1 MPTDYRGP
9 AVFGFESDLPASRV
23 AMISVHTSPLASLGR
38 ADAGGMNVYIR
49 ELCCHLAPLGH
60 QIDIFTRRVDTE
72 TPDVTELCPGVNVIT
87 LTAGPAE
94 PLHKD
99 DLFPLLPEFANQAVL
114 SSLRRGVRYDVV
126 HAHYWLSGWTAHLL
140 RRYWDTPFVTM
151 FHTTAHMKRSSGNS
165 TVESPQ
171 RIATER
177 QVIDLSDSLIAA
189 NPAER
194 ADLLWR
200 QRMRTDKVC
209 TVPPGVDLDLFTP
222 GDRDAARRRLGL
234 PGDRPLVLFVGRID
248 PIKGIDTLVRAL
260 ADWPAGGLRPR
271 LVLIGGDLDPGGS
284 PTGDLAAVARQADT
298 AGIGGDVLYL
308 GSRPQSD
315 LPDFYRAVDV
325 VAVPSLY
332 ESFGLVAVEAMACG
346 RPVVASRAGG
356 LAFTIEDGE
365 SGLLVPAADPAALA
379 TALHS
384 VVNDVTLADRLGKA
398 AREAAYPFSW
408 EAVASGISH
417 ILNRLALGHRAD
429 LCCDEEIFA

>member
-1 MPTDYRGP
+1 MPSDYFGP

-49 ELCCHLAPLGH
+49 ELCCHLALLGH
-60 QIDIFTRRVDTE
+60 QIDIFTRRDDPS
-72 TPDVTELCPGVNVIT
+72 TPEVTELCPGVNVVTI
-87 LTAGPAE
+87 TAGPAG
-94 PLHKD
+94 PVHKD
-99 DLFPLLPEFANQAVL
+99 DLYPLLPEFANQAVL

-140 RRYWDTPFVTM
+140 RRFWDTPFVTM

-165 TVESPQ
+165 TIESPQ
-171 RIATER
+171 RVITER

-200 QRMRTDKVC
+200 QRMRMDKVC
-209 TVPPGVDLDLFTP
+209 TVPPGVDLELFTP
-222 GDRDAARRRLGL
+222 GDQDTARRLLDL
-234 PGDRPLVLFVGRID
+234 PDDRPMILFVGRID
-248 PIKGIDTLVRAL
+248 PIKGIDILVKAM
-260 ADWPAGGLRPR
+260 AGWPAGGPRPR
-271 LVLIGGDLDPGGS
+271 LLLIGGELDPSGT
-284 PTGDLAAVARQADT
+284 PTGPLAGVARQVES
-298 AGIGGDVLYL
+298 AGISDDVVFL

-365 SGLLVPAADPAALA
+365 SGILVPASDPVALA
-379 TALHS
+379 TALHE
-384 VVNDVTLADRLGKA
+384 VVNDAALRSRLGVA
-398 AREAAYPFSW
+398 ARDAAYPFSW

>member
-60 QIDIFTRRVDTE
+60 DIDIFTRRVDAE
-72 TPDVTELCPGVNVIT
+72 TPEVTQLCPGVNVIT
-87 LTAGPAE
+87 ITAGPAE
-94 PLHKD
+94 PVHKD

-140 RRYWDTPFVTM
+140 RRFWDTPFVTM

-165 TVESPQ
+165 TIESPQ
-171 RIATER
+171 RVITER

-209 TVPPGVDLDLFTP
+209 TVPPGVDLDLFSP
-222 GDRDAARRRLGL
+222 GDQDAARGRLGL
-234 PGDRPLVLFVGRID
+234 PDDRPLLLFVGRID
-248 PIKGIDTLVRAL
+248 PIKGIDILIRAL
-260 ADWPAGGLRPR
+260 AGWPLGGPRPR
-271 LVLIGGDLDPGGS
+271 LVLIGGELDETGMPSGS
-284 PTGDLAAVARQADT
+284 LAAVAEGAEAAGVADD
-298 AGIGGDVLYL
+298 ILFM
-308 GSRPQSD
+308 GSRPQTD

-346 RPVVASRAGG
+346 RAVVASRAGG

-365 SGLLVPAADPAALA
+365 SGLLVPVADAAALGV
-379 TALHS
+379 ALHE
-384 VVNDVTLADRLGKA
+384 VVNDAERRARLGTA
-398 AREAAYPFSW
+398 ARVAAYPFSW
-408 EAVASGISH
+408 ETVASGISH